1 MWMVRCRSTSMM
13 IDGGI
18 DDMKFEVGDRVKVQP
33 GVISQS
39 WLQDV
44 VNRDFVIIDIAHDD
58 SCLIRSYRSSFN
70 YGFRCMP
77 WQLKLVHR
85 NSGQKLLELLD

>member
-1 MWMVRCRSTSMM
+1 MSMM
-13 IDGGI
+13 FDGGGN
-18 DDMKFEVGDRVKVQP
+18 MKFEVGDRVKLQP

-39 WLQDV
+39 WGQDWQNV
-44 VNRDFVIIDIAHDD
+44 VNRDFVIINIAHDD

>member
-1 MWMVRCRSTSMM
+1 MM